1 MGTKKKT
8 VEKGNDASSTPGDG
22 RAIAKAKEILI
33 AYLTEEQTR
42 IPKDHEDWMA
52 LENNK
57 ESILRLNDIV
67 TLKGM
72 LESLA
77 EIIERVSTEKLLEE
91 TQK

>member
-1 MGTKKKT
+1 
-8 VEKGNDASSTPGDG
+8 
-22 RAIAKAKEILI
+22 
-33 AYLTEEQTR
+33 
-42 IPKDHEDWMA
+42 MA